1 MLRMT
6 LLLLACLWLAP
17 VQANDDAS
25 DGEHG
30 QRLSLNFDDAPVERI
45 LQALADYQHVNLLI
59 APGVEGRLSL
69 RLDDV
74 PWRQALSLVTRLAEL
89 TVVEEESVLLV
100 YPDSWRQLKE
110 QRAQAVNAQQ
120 EPLALRAVTLRYAS
134 AADVYRSFQG
144 ERQSLMTPRGSVTLD
159 ARANALLL
167 RDTPAA
173 LRDAERWLQ
182 ALDVPLEQVEL
193 AAHIVTISE
202 ERLRELGVNWN
213 LPAGADT
220 VTDALR
226 NPRLAIPLAASS
238 PGITAGVT
246 LARVGGRLLD
256 LELSALEQENQVEI
270 IASPRLFT
278 SHQQKAMIKQGSEI
292 PYEVSAG
299 NSGATTIE
307 FKEAVLGMEV
317 TPNVLGNGRIQLKI
331 RISQN
336 VPGRAVQS
344 GDGSVLSIDKQEIE
358 TQITLKDG
366 ETLALGGIFQQ
377 QRSRGENRVPVL
389 GNIPLLGALFRH
401 QTAENKKR
409 ELVIFITPR
418 LVREAAL
425 TAG

>member
-1 MLRMT
+1 MLRII
-6 LLLLACLWLAP
+6 LFLLASLWLAP
-17 VQANDDAS
+17 TLANDD
-25 DGEHG
+25 DND
-30 QRLSLNFDDAPVERI
+30 QRLSLNFDDAPVARI
-45 LQALADYQHVNLLI
+45 LQALADYQHLNLLI
-59 APGVEGRLSL
+59 APGVEGSLSL

-74 PWRQALSLVTRLAEL
+74 PWKQALSLVTRLAAL
-89 TVVEEESVLLV
+89 TVVEEENVLLV
-100 YPDSWRQLKE
+100 YPDSWLQ
-110 QRAQAVNAQQ
+110 QQQQ
-120 EPLALRAVTLRYAS
+120 EQAASTPPPLELRAVTLHYAN
-134 AADVYRSFQG
+134 AAEVYRSLQG
-144 ERQSLMTPRGSVTLD
+144 ERQTLLTPRGSVTLD

-167 RDTPAA
+167 RDTPSA

-202 ERLRELGVNWN
+202 ETLRELGVNWN
-213 LPAGADT
+213 LSASADA

-256 LELSALEQENQVEI
+256 LELSALEQENQVDI

-317 TPNVLGNGRIQLKI
+317 TSDVLGNGRIHLKI

-336 VPGRAVQS
+336 VPGRAIQN
-344 GDGSVLSIDKQEIE
+344 GDSSILSIDKQEIE
-358 TQITLKDG
+358 TQVTLKDG

>member
-6 LLLLACLWLAP
+6 LLLLASLWLAP
-17 VQANDDAS
+17 VQATDNLNDDR
-25 DGEHG
+25 EG

-69 RLDDV
+69 RLDDL

-89 TVVEEESVLLV
+89 TVVEEENVLLV

-110 QRAQAVNAQQ
+110 QQAQAVSAQQ

-134 AADVYRSFQG
+134 ATEVYRSFQG
-144 ERQSLMTPRGSVTLD
+144 ERQALMTPRGSVTLD

-173 LRDAERWLQ
+173 LSDAERWLR

-202 ERLRELGVNWN
+202 ETLRELGVNWN
-213 LPAGADT
+213 LPAGADA

-226 NPRLAIPLAASS
+226 NPRLAIPLAVSS

-336 VPGRAVQS
+336 VPGRVVQS
-344 GDGSVLSIDKQEIE
+344 GDSSVLSIDKQEME
-358 TQITLKDG
+358 TQVTLKDG

-377 QRSRGENRVPVL
+377 QRSQGESRVPVL
-389 GNIPLLGALFRH
+389 GQIPLLGALFRH

-425 TAG
+425 SAG

>member
-1 MLRMT
+1 MFRMT
-6 LLLLACLWLAP
+6 LLLLTSLWLAP
-17 VQANDDAS
+17 VQATDDPS

-69 RLDDV
+69 RLDDM

-89 TVVEEESVLLV
+89 TVVEEENVLLV

-110 QRAQAVNAQQ
+110 QQAQAVSAQQ

-134 AADVYRSFQG
+134 ATEVYRSFQG
-144 ERQSLMTPRGSVTLD
+144 ERQALMTPRGSVTLD

-167 RDTPAA
+167 RDTPTA
-173 LRDAERWLQ
+173 LSDAERWLR

-202 ERLRELGVNWN
+202 ERLRELGVSWN
-213 LPAGADT
+213 LPAGAEA

-358 TQITLKDG
+358 TQVTLKDG

-377 QRSRGENRVPVL
+377 QRSLGESRVPVL
-389 GNIPLLGALFRH
+389 GHIPLLGSLFRH

>member
-1 MLRMT
+1 MLRR
-6 LLLLACLWLAP
+6 ALWLLICLSLTPA
-17 VQANDDAS
+17 QASNGDNR
-25 DGEHG
+25 
-30 QRLSLNFDDAPVERI
+30 RLSLNFDRAPVEQI
-45 LQALADYQHVNLLI
+45 LQALADYQRLNLLI
-59 APGVEGRLSL
+59 APGVAGTLSL

-74 PWRQALSLVTRLAEL
+74 PWAQALSLVTRLASL
-89 TVVEEESVLLV
+89 TVVEEENVLLV
-100 YPDSWRQLKE
+100 YPDGWRQQKQQE
-110 QRAQAVNAQQ
+110 QQRVEAQRAQQQ
-120 EPLALRAVTLRYAS
+120 PLALRAVTLRYAS
-134 AADVYRSFQG
+134 ATEVFRSFQNA
-144 ERQSLMTPRGSVTLD
+144 RQTLMTPRGSVTLD

-167 RDTPAA
+167 RDTTTA
-173 LRDAERWLQ
+173 LDDAERWLH

-202 ERLRELGVNWN
+202 ERLRELGVDWR
-213 LPAGADT
+213 LASGPDA
-220 VTDALR
+220 VTETLR
-226 NPRLAIPLAASS
+226 NPRLAIPLAAGSS
-238 PGITAGVT
+238 AMTAGVT

-256 LELSALEQENQVEI
+256 LELSALEQENQVDI

-331 RISQN
+331 RLSQN
-336 VPGRAVQS
+336 VPGQVVQS
-344 GDGSVLSIDKQEIE
+344 GERSALSIDKQEIE
-358 TQITLKDG
+358 TQVTLKDG

-377 QRSRGENRVPVL
+377 QRSQGENRVPVL
-389 GNIPLLGALFRH
+389 GTLPLLGALFRH
-401 QTAENKKR
+401 QRAENKKR

>member
-1 MLRMT
+1 MT
-6 LLLLACLWLAP
+6 LFLLASLWLTP
-17 VQANDDAS
+17 TLANDD
-25 DGEHG
+25 DNG
-30 QRLSLNFDDAPVERI
+30 QRLSLNFDDAPVARI
-45 LQALADYQHVNLLI
+45 LQALADYQHLNLLI
-59 APGVEGRLSL
+59 APGVEGKLSL

-74 PWRQALSLVTRLAEL
+74 PWKQALSLVTRLAAL
-89 TVVEEESVLLV
+89 TVVEEENVLLV
-100 YPDSWRQLKE
+100 YPDSWQ
-110 QRAQAVNAQQ
+110 QQQ
-120 EPLALRAVTLRYAS
+120 EQELAASTPPPLELRAVTLHYAN
-134 AADVYRSFQG
+134 AAEVYRSLQG
-144 ERQSLMTPRGSVTLD
+144 ERQTLLTPRGSVTLD

-167 RDTPAA
+167 RDTPSA

-202 ERLRELGVNWN
+202 ETLRELGVNWN
-213 LPAGADT
+213 LPASADA

-226 NPRLAIPLAASS
+226 NPRLAIPLAAGS

-278 SHQQKAMIKQGSEI
+278 SHQQKATIKQGSEI

-317 TPNVLGNGRIQLKI
+317 TPDVLGNGRIHLKV

-336 VPGRAVQS
+336 VPGRAIQN
-344 GDGSVLSIDKQEIE
+344 GDSSILSIDKQEIE
-358 TQITLKDG
+358 TQVTLKDG

-377 QRSRGENRVPVL
+377 QRSHGENRVPVL

>member
-1 MLRMT
+1 MFRMT
-6 LLLLACLWLAP
+6 LLLLTSLWLAP
-17 VQANDDAS
+17 VQATDDPS
-25 DGEHG
+25 DGERG

-89 TVVEEESVLLV
+89 TLVEEENVLLV

-110 QRAQAVNAQQ
+110 QQAQAVSAQQ
-120 EPLALRAVTLRYAS
+120 EPLALRAVTLRHAS
-134 AADVYRSFQG
+134 ATEVYRSFQG
-144 ERQSLMTPRGSVTLD
+144 ERQALMTPRGSVTLD

-173 LRDAERWLQ
+173 LSDAERWLR

-202 ERLRELGVNWN
+202 ERLRELGVSWN
-213 LPAGADT
+213 LPAGAEA
-220 VTDALR
+220 VAGALR

-238 PGITAGVT
+238 PGIAAGVT

-344 GDGSVLSIDKQEIE
+344 GGGDVLSIDKQEIE
-358 TQITLKDG
+358 TQVTLKDG

-377 QRSRGENRVPVL
+377 QRSQGESRVPVL
-389 GNIPLLGALFRH
+389 GHIPLLGSLFRH

>member
-1 MLRMT
+1 MLRII
-6 LLLLACLWLAP
+6 LFLLASLWLAP
-17 VQANDDAS
+17 TLAS
-25 DGEHG
+25 DDDND
-30 QRLSLNFDDAPVERI
+30 QRLSLNFDDAPVARI
-45 LQALADYQHVNLLI
+45 LQALADYQHLNLLI
-59 APGVEGRLSL
+59 APGVEGSLSL

-74 PWRQALSLVTRLAEL
+74 PWKQALSLVTRLAAL
-89 TVVEEESVLLV
+89 TVVEEENVLLV
-100 YPDSWRQLKE
+100 YPDSWLQ
-110 QRAQAVNAQQ
+110 QQQQ
-120 EPLALRAVTLRYAS
+120 EQAASTPPPLELRAVTLHYAN
-134 AADVYRSFQG
+134 AAEVYRSLQG
-144 ERQSLMTPRGSVTLD
+144 ERQTLLTPRGSVTLD
-159 ARANALLL
+159 TRANALLL
-167 RDTPAA
+167 RDTPSA

-202 ERLRELGVNWN
+202 ETLRELGVNWN
-213 LPAGADT
+213 LPASADA

-256 LELSALEQENQVEI
+256 LELSALEQENQVDI

-317 TPNVLGNGRIQLKI
+317 TPDVLGNGRIHLKI

-336 VPGRAVQS
+336 VPGRAIQN
-344 GDGSVLSIDKQEIE
+344 GDSSILSIDKQEIE
-358 TQITLKDG
+358 TQVTLKDG

>member
-1 MLRMT
+1 MLRMALF
-6 LLLLACLWLAP
+6 LLVCVCLIPA
-17 VQANDDAS
+17 QAS
-25 DGEHG
+25 DDDN
-30 QRLSLNFDDAPVERI
+30 QRLSLNFDNAPVGQI
-45 LQALADYQHVNLLI
+45 LQALADYQHLNLLI
-59 APGVEGRLSL
+59 APGVEGKLSL
-69 RLDDV
+69 RLEDI
-74 PWRQALSLVTRLAEL
+74 PWAQALSLVTRLADL
-89 TVVEEESVLLV
+89 TIVEEENVLLV
-100 YPDSWRQLKE
+100 YPDSWRQQKQQEKQSE
-110 QRAQAVNAQQ
+110 QTRVAQQ
-120 EPLALRAVTLRYAS
+120 QPLELRTVTLHYAS
-134 AADVYRSFQG
+134 ATEVFRSLQS
-144 ERQSLMTPRGSVTLD
+144 ERQTLMTPRGSVTLD

-167 RDTPAA
+167 RDTAAA
-173 LRDAERWLQ
+173 LNDAERWLR

-202 ERLRELGVNWN
+202 ETLRELGVNWN
-213 LPAGADT
+213 LSSGTDA

-226 NPRLAIPLAASS
+226 NPRLAIPLAAGT

-246 LARVGGRLLD
+246 LARIGGRLLD

-336 VPGRAVQS
+336 VPGRVVQS

-358 TQITLKDG
+358 TQVTLKDG

-377 QRSRGENRVPVL
+377 QRSQGENRVPVL
-389 GNIPLLGALFRH
+389 GNIPLLGTLFRH
-401 QTAENKKR
+401 QSTENKKR

>member
-1 MLRMT
+1 MLRMI
-6 LLLLACLWLAP
+6 LLLACVWFTPAL
-17 VQANDDAS
+17 ANDDN
-25 DGEHG
+25 HG

-45 LQALADYQHVNLLI
+45 LQALADYQHINLLI
-59 APGVEGRLSL
+59 APGVEGTLSL

-74 PWRQALSLVTRLAEL
+74 PWRQALSLVTRLAAL
-89 TVVEEESVLLV
+89 TVVEEDNVLLV
-100 YPDSWRQLKE
+100 YPDSWRQHRRQEE
-110 QRAQAVNAQQ
+110 QAEQAASVERQ
-120 EPLALRAVTLRYAS
+120 PLALRTVTLRYAS
-134 AADVYRSFQG
+134 AAEVYRSLQG
-144 ERQSLMTPRGSVTLD
+144 ERQTLMSPRGSVTLD

-167 RDTPAA
+167 RDTASA
-173 LRDAERWLQ
+173 LQETERWLR

-202 ERLRELGVNWN
+202 ETLRELGVSWS
-213 LPAGADT
+213 LPADAGA

-226 NPRLAIPLAASS
+226 HPRLAIPLAASS
-238 PGITAGVT
+238 PGFTAGVT
-246 LARVGGRLLD
+246 LARIGGQLLD
-256 LELSALEQENQVEI
+256 LELSALEQENQVDI

-278 SHQQKAMIKQGSEI
+278 SHQQKAVIKQGSEI

-336 VPGRAVQS
+336 VPGRAIQS
-344 GDGSVLSIDKQEIE
+344 GDSSVLSIDKQEIE
-358 TQITLKDG
+358 TQVTLTDG

-377 QRSRGENRVPVL
+377 QRSQGENRVPVL

-401 QTAENKKR
+401 QTEENKKR

>member
-377 QRSRGENRVPVL
+377 QRSQGENRVPVL
-389 GNIPLLGALFRH
+389 GHIPLLGSLFRH

>member
-1 MLRMT
+1 MLRIT
-6 LLLLACLWLAP
+6 LFLLASLWLAP
-17 VQANDDAS
+17 TLANDD
-25 DGEHG
+25 DNG
-30 QRLSLNFDDAPVERI
+30 QRLSLNFDDAPVARI
-45 LQALADYQHVNLLI
+45 LQALADYQHLNLLI
-59 APGVEGRLSL
+59 APGVEGSLSL

-74 PWRQALSLVTRLAEL
+74 PWKQALSLVTRLAAL
-89 TVVEEESVLLV
+89 TVVEEENVLLV
-100 YPDSWRQLKE
+100 YPDSWQ
-110 QRAQAVNAQQ
+110 QQQQQ
-120 EPLALRAVTLRYAS
+120 ELAASTPPPLELRAVTLHYAN
-134 AADVYRSFQG
+134 AAEVYRSLQG
-144 ERQSLMTPRGSVTLD
+144 ERQTLLTPRGSVTLD

-167 RDTPAA
+167 RDTPSA

-202 ERLRELGVNWN
+202 ETLRELGVNWN
-213 LPAGADT
+213 LSASADA
-220 VTDALR
+220 VTNALR

-256 LELSALEQENQVEI
+256 LELSALEQENQVDI

-317 TPNVLGNGRIQLKI
+317 TPDVLGNGRIHLKI

-336 VPGRAVQS
+336 VPGRAIQN
-344 GDGSVLSIDKQEIE
+344 GDSSILSIDKQEIE
-358 TQITLKDG
+358 TQVTLKDG

-389 GNIPLLGALFRH
+389 GNIPLLGTLFRH